1 MRISKELND
10 KAVLEELGERLARA
24 RIQHDLTQAELA
36 EKTGV
41 SKRTVERLESG
52 EVASQLSALLRVCRA
67 LDLIDRFDALLPE
80 AALGPMAQLKT
91 KGRERQRAKRKRAAA
106 VSKKWT
112 WGKKS

>member
-91 KGRERQRAKRKRAAA
+91 KGRERQRAKRKKAAA

-112 WGKKS
+112 WSEQS

>member
-112 WGKKS
+112 WGEKS

>member
-106 VSKKWT
+106 VSRKWT
-112 WGKKS
+112 WGEKS

>member
-10 KAVLEELGERLARA
+10 NAVLEELGHRLARA

-112 WGKKS
+112 WGEKS

>member
-106 VSKKWT
+106 VSKKW
-112 WGKKS
+112 GEKS